1 MVSRMTKGT
10 FRSSKRSKCCPST
23 SLSVSNP
30 VTSPPSWVNPPIHLG
45 CRKDS
50 YVLIYWCHGVAFSHR
65 LPSST
70 IRIGLDI
77 FVRKLGP
84 IFLNF
89 TPIRWH
95 VEVNY
100 HRQPGCIFATTMSCW
115 PSIWHPAFWQGNQN
129 YKQCHDTWPT
139 KSGTI
144 LHWVYSNG
152 QTTSGNRVVYVIRS
166 WELMMS

>member
-50 YVLIYWCHGVAFSHR
+50 YVLIYWCHGVSFSHR

-89 TPIRWH
+89 TPTMQMACWSKLSQMARLYFC
-95 VEVNY
+95 NY
-100 HRQPGCIFATTMSCW
+100 NVMLTIYMT
-115 PSIWHPAFWQGNQN
+115 WHPVKAHFLAGQPYSVGIIHTVMTLGLPKNETMQLLN
-129 YKQCHDTWPT
+129 KRLEWPN
-139 KSGTI
+139 
-144 LHWVYSNG
+144 H
-152 QTTSGNRVVYVIRS
+152 IRQ
-166 WELMMS
+166 